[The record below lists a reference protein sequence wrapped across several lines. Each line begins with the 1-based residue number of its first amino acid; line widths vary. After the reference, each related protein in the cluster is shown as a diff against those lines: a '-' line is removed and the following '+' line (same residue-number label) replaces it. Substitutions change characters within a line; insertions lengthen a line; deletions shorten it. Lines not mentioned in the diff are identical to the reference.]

1 MPMPAS
7 ASLIHMTNLSKT
19 YAMGGRSLDVLD
31 ALTFSVHAGDFI
43 AVMGPSGS
51 GKSTLLNILGCL
63 DRATAG
69 TYLLE
74 GIDISRASDDRL
86 SEIRGR
92 TFGFVFQSFH
102 LIDNLNVYDNVTMPF
117 LYAPAAPANIHK
129 KTVQAI
135 ESVGLADRMQHH
147 PHELSGGEMQRVAI
161 ARALVNQPKI
171 ILADEPTGNL
181 DSATGTAIM
190 KLLKNLNRN
199 GTTLILVT
207 HDHEIAAWAGR
218 TMTLRDGQFI

>member
-1 MPMPAS
+1 M
-7 ASLIHMTNLSKT
+7 
-19 YAMGGRSLDVLD
+19 LD

-161 ARALVNQPKI
+161 ARAIVNQPKI

-181 DSATGTAIM
+181 DSATGTTIM

>member
-7 ASLIHMTNLSKT
+7 ASLIHITNLSKT

-161 ARALVNQPKI
+161 ARAIVNQPKI

>member
-7 ASLIHMTNLSKT
+7 APLIHITNLSKT

>member
-1 MPMPAS
+1 MPAS

-117 LYAPAAPANIHK
+117 LYAPAAPVNIHK

-207 HDHEIAAWAGR
+207 HDHEIAAWASR
-218 TMTLRDGQFI
+218 TMTLRDGKFI

>member
-1 MPMPAS
+1 M
-7 ASLIHMTNLSKT
+7 
-19 YAMGGRSLDVLD
+19 LD

>member
-1 MPMPAS
+1 MRAPAP
-7 ASLIHMTNLSKT
+7 APLIDIRNLTKT

-31 ALTFSVHAGDFI
+31 ALTFSVHSGDFI

-63 DRATAG
+63 DRATEG

-74 GIDISRASDDRL
+74 GIDISRAADDRL
-86 SEIRGR
+86 SEIRSR

-102 LIDNLNVYDNVTMPF
+102 LIRNLNVYDNVSMPF
-117 LYAPAAPANIHK
+117 LYASAAPKNIHE

-135 ESVGLADRMQHH
+135 ESVGLAGRMQHH

-161 ARALVNQPKI
+161 ARALVSQPKI

-190 KLLKNLNRN
+190 KLLKNLNWN

-207 HDHEIAAWAGR
+207 HDHEIAAWAGL

>member
-1 MPMPAS
+1 MPAS
-7 ASLIHMTNLSKT
+7 APLIHMTNLSKT

-74 GIDISRASDDRL
+74 GIDISSASDDRL

-161 ARALVNQPKI
+161 ARAIVNQSQNHSGGRTHGELWTP
-171 ILADEPTGNL
+171 
-181 DSATGTAIM
+181 ATGTDNYA
-190 KLLKNLNRN
+190 NC
-199 GTTLILVT
+199 
-207 HDHEIAAWAGR
+207 
-218 TMTLRDGQFI
+218 

>member
-1 MPMPAS
+1 MPAS
-7 ASLIHMTNLSKT
+7 APLIDITNLSKT

>member
-1 MPMPAS
+1 M
-7 ASLIHMTNLSKT
+7 
-19 YAMGGRSLDVLD
+19 LD

-117 LYAPAAPANIHK
+117 LYASAAPANIHK

>member
-1 MPMPAS
+1 MPAS
-7 ASLIHMTNLSKT
+7 APLIHITNLSKT

-31 ALTFSVHAGDFI
+31 SLTFSVHAGDFI

-161 ARALVNQPKI
+161 ARAIVNQPKI

>member
-1 MPMPAS
+1 
-7 ASLIHMTNLSKT
+7 
-19 YAMGGRSLDVLD
+19 MGGRSLDVLD

-63 DRATAG
+63 DTGPPRAPIFWKA
-69 TYLLE
+69 L
-74 GIDISRASDDRL
+74 IFRASDDRL

-129 KTVQAI
+129 KTVQ
-135 ESVGLADRMQHH
+135 GHCRW
-147 PHELSGGEMQRVAI
+147 
-161 ARALVNQPKI
+161 
-171 ILADEPTGNL
+171 TGRS
-181 DSATGTAIM
+181 D
-190 KLLKNLNRN
+190 
-199 GTTLILVT
+199 
-207 HDHEIAAWAGR
+207 AAPSP
-218 TMTLRDGQFI
+218 

>member
-7 ASLIHMTNLSKT
+7 APLIHITNLSKT

-161 ARALVNQPKI
+161 ARAIVNQPKI

>member
-1 MPMPAS
+1 MPAS
-7 ASLIHMTNLSKT
+7 APLIHITNLSKT

-161 ARALVNQPKI
+161 ARAIVNQPKI

>member
-7 ASLIHMTNLSKT
+7 APLIHMTNLSKT

-74 GIDISRASDDRL
+74 GIDISCASDDRL

-117 LYAPAAPANIHK
+117 LYASAAPANIHK

-135 ESVGLADRMQHH
+135 ESVGLADRTQHH

-161 ARALVNQPKI
+161 ARAIVNQPKI

-181 DSATGTAIM
+181 DSATGTTIM